1 MELPKE
7 VRVMKTETAVHFQ
20 IKRMLWVIS
29 ILLFFVGGTHAGE
42 PLSKGESVYVSIYS
56 NVYSGVK
63 LHPLELSGML
73 SIRNTD
79 PTYSISIQKADYY
92 DSKGKLL
99 ERYITQPLKLTPL
112 ESTHF
117 LVKVSDKR
125 GGPGANFIVRWQSDH
140 NVNQPIIEG
149 IMLSTKAQLGISLVC
164 PGKIISEH
172 ND

>member
-1 MELPKE
+1 METKNT
-7 VRVMKTETAVHFQ
+7 VYFQ
-20 IKRMLWVIS
+20 IKRVVWVIL
-29 ILLFFVGGTHAGE
+29 ILLFFVGHTNAGE
-42 PLSKGESVYVSIYS
+42 HLSKGESVYVSIYS

-63 LHPLELSGML
+63 LHALELSGML

-79 PTYSISIQKADYY
+79 PKYSISIQKADYY

-99 ERYITQPLKLTPL
+99 ERYITQSLKLKPL

-117 LVKVSDKR
+117 LLKVSDKR
-125 GGPGANFIVRWQSDH
+125 GGPGANFIVKWESDH
-140 NVNQPIIEG
+140 EVNPPIIEG
-149 IMLSTKAQLGISLVC
+149 IMLSTRAQQGISFIC

>member
-1 MELPKE
+1 METKNT
-7 VRVMKTETAVHFQ
+7 VYFQ
-20 IKRMLWVIS
+20 IKRVVWVIL
-29 ILLFFVGGTHAGE
+29 ILLFFVGHTSAGE
-42 PLSKGESVYVSIYS
+42 QLSKGEIVYVSIYS

-63 LHPLELSGML
+63 LHALELSGML

-79 PTYSISIQKADYY
+79 PKYSITIQKADYY

-99 ERYITQPLKLTPL
+99 EQYLTQPLKLKAL

-125 GGPGANFIVRWQSDH
+125 GGPGANFIVKWESGH
-140 NVNQPIIEG
+140 KVNQPIIEG
-149 IMLSTKAQLGISLVC
+149 IMLSTRAQQGISFIC

>member
-1 MELPKE
+1 METKSE
-7 VRVMKTETAVHFQ
+7 VYFI
-20 IKRMLWVIS
+20 IKRVVLVIF
-29 ILLFFVGGTHAGE
+29 ILLCFVGYTNAGE

-63 LHPLELSGML
+63 LHVLELSGML

-79 PTYSISIQKADYY
+79 PKYSSSILKADYY

-125 GGPGANFIVRWQSDH
+125 GGPGANFIVKWQSDH
-140 NVNQPIIEG
+140 KVNQPIIEG
-149 IMLSTKAQLGISLVC
+149 VMLSTRAQQGDIVYLSREDNFGTQ
-164 PGKIISEH
+164 
-172 ND
+172 